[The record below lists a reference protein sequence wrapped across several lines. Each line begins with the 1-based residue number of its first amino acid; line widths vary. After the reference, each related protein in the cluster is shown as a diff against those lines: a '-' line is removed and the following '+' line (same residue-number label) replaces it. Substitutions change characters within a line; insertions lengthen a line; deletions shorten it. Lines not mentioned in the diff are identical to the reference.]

1 MSIWYD
7 DIQLCSCKV
16 SDLLY
21 IRRELIFAQLTRA
34 RESLSIDEAMLEV
47 VVQILFFCSC
57 VLLNK
62 SKDNASVVG
71 VLSK

>member
-1 MSIWYD
+1 MFEI
-7 DIQLCSCKV
+7 
-16 SDLLY
+16 
-21 IRRELIFAQLTRA
+21 
-34 RESLSIDEAMLEV
+34 